1 MKSYHRDKYSELQR
15 VSEQTNRSSK
25 DVLVKENCKPIR
37 EVSEKNVQYSEEKSK
52 SSVKRSSRSWKSLA
66 SQVTNS
72 ERMKRTSG
80 SVKHKNGFGQQGE
93 GRHHSRESGQEGRG
107 TAFNFELFTWQS
119 IKEVLGLEGYQT
131 QSAET

>member
-1 MKSYHRDKYSELQR
+1 MLVIFKLKRNRRDNYSELQR
-15 VSEQTNRSSK
+15 ISEQTNRSSK

-52 SSVKRSSRSWKSLA
+52 SSAKRSSKSWKSLA

-80 SVKHKNGFGQQGE
+80 SVKHKNGFEQEGE
-93 GRHHSRESGQEGRG
+93 GRHHSRERRQEGR
-107 TAFNFELFTWQS
+107 
-119 IKEVLGLEGYQT
+119 
-131 QSAET
+131 